1 MGQIQLWCWKQSISG
16 ESGVDS
22 GPHIRRE
29 ALAVPGPPERSLKKK
44 TAVADQENR
53 THQDETND
61 DDERVAHPIA
71 TDRFSSLFFLDFRLM
86 FHSPPQLPIRFPRI
100 SGFLLSLSLSHLV
113 LANPLYPLALP
124 SFFALV
130 SRFRCAAPRN
140 WNPHRVSSQLLNASR
155 FVCFP
160 GAHQNNPFLLF

>member
-22 GPHIRRE
+22 GPHIWRE

-100 SGFLLSLSLSHLV
+100 SGFLLSLSLSLSV
-113 LANPLYPLALP
+113 GQSTVPACP
-124 SFFALV
+124 SLFLCLGFSL
-130 SRFRCAAPRN
+130 SLRS
-140 WNPHRVSSQLLNASR
+140 SSQLESSPSFESAT
-155 FVCFP
+155 
-160 GAHQNNPFLLF
+160 

>member
-1 MGQIQLWCWKQSISG
+1 MLKTINFRWKWSRLRPTHSAW
-16 ESGVDS
+16 ST
-22 GPHIRRE
+22 RRTW
-29 ALAVPGPPERSLKKK
+29 ATWKVFKKK